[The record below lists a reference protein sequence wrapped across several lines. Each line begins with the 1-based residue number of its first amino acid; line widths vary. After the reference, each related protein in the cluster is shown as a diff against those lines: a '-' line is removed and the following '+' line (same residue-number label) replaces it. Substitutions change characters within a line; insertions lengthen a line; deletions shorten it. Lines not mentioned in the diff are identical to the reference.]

1 MFFAPLVQHLIKTSK
16 IDLSDSDK
24 EFIQSYIQ
32 YGYITLIWLTTA
44 IAGTIR
50 YFFNDS
56 TFIYRL
62 HTIIGIITFILL
74 VIGVVCI
81 FNNTQIINASTK
93 ASRTIKEN
101 IKEEKS
107 NIIMTYLPLYN
118 IYTRYKTHKFNQ
130 PIRRQKE
137 SLILWSLFII
147 ACYIETNGILAIIII
162 IFIILRVA
170 SLLGWVDIID
180 TKLQTK
186 LTKLF
191 SVNPEEMRS
200 YIIWSMHYSINNI
213 LYPHKNIYRQQYID
227 NYKLTYRQLLPKD
240 SNIIIQEYLIGLL
253 ISILLI
259 YQRDNYDNR
268 TLYIGG
274 IIIVGRY
281 IITAAYWKHLPY
293 IPIIHEIHISILY
306 IISKIHILLNFKKHG

>member
-1 MFFAPLVQHLIKTSK
+1 
-16 IDLSDSDK
+16 
-24 EFIQSYIQ
+24 
-32 YGYITLIWLTTA
+32 
-44 IAGTIR
+44 
-50 YFFNDS
+50 
-56 TFIYRL
+56 
-62 HTIIGIITFILL
+62 
-74 VIGVVCI
+74 
-81 FNNTQIINASTK
+81 
-93 ASRTIKEN
+93 
-101 IKEEKS
+101 
-107 NIIMTYLPLYN
+107 
-118 IYTRYKTHKFNQ
+118 
-130 PIRRQKE
+130 
-137 SLILWSLFII
+137 
-147 ACYIETNGILAIIII
+147 
-162 IFIILRVA
+162 
-170 SLLGWVDIID
+170 
-180 TKLQTK
+180 
-186 LTKLF
+186 
-191 SVNPEEMRS
+191 
-200 YIIWSMHYSINNI
+200 MHYSINNI